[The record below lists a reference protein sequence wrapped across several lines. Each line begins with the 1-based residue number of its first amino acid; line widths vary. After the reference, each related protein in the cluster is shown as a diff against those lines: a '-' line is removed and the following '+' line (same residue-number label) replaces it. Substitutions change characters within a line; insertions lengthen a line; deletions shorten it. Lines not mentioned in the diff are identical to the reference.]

1 VVIRE
6 WNIGLVLLFKASL
19 VMAVFTSSWVRSY
32 HPVKSSLIRSYIK
45 RTLFGTQSVLKRRN
59 YIKWNMGLILQ
70 VISTGIYIVGSLSIV
85 AYLYENLKSLFSII
99 KSVVEPFF
107 RPNLPK
113 TLAEKF
119 GNWAGE
125 CFDR

>member
-1 VVIRE
+1 
-6 WNIGLVLLFKASL
+6 
-19 VMAVFTSSWVRSY
+19 MA
-32 HPVKSSLIRSYIK
+32 
-45 RTLFGTQSVLKRRN
+45 
-59 YIKWNMGLILQ
+59 LILQ

-125 CFDR
+125 CFDRKAHYIHEFRFIHRMFPCYSIRYLHTLTPGVCQYLRHVFSVDSLSRMQIVYLIS